1 MESIAI
7 QRSPETYFSTPL
19 QFFYFLKYP
28 SNLNNYVLLSLDI
41 NIVDLPRLKMFTT
54 LATVYLFKYL
64 LFSFN
69 T

>member
-19 QFFYFLKYP
+19 QFFYFLKYL

-41 NIVDLPRLKMFTT
+41 NIVDL
-54 LATVYLFKYL
+54 
-64 LFSFN
+64 
-69 T
+69 